1 MFSFIRVCMISW
13 LKQNLLIVVKCL
25 TGKQGRGKE
34 SYIGQLGHLF
44 LPFFKNYVQNLL
56 PAGPFS
62 QVFILN
68 LNVFLIHLE
77 LKDL

>member
-1 MFSFIRVCMISW
+1 VYDQ
-13 LKQNLLIVVKCL
+13 LVKTKPSDRC
-25 TGKQGRGKE
+25 KVFDRQARGRGKE
-34 SYIGQLGHLF
+34 SYIGQLGYLF
-44 LPFFKNYVQNLL
+44 LPFWKNYVQNLL

-62 QVFILN
+62 QVFILD

>member
-1 MFSFIRVCMISW
+1 VYDQ
-13 LKQNLLIVVKCL
+13 LVKTKPSDRCKVF

-62 QVFILN
+62 QVFILD